1 MASKSSACGELDGS
15 MQRLEDELR
24 IMRNEPKGMM
34 GKTIENDGH
43 DDAES
48 RPTRAESPVDPRR
61 APSSRS
67 APKGLRLHRQQELLR
82 I

>member
-1 MASKSSACGELDGS
+1 

-61 APSSRS
+61 APPSSR
-67 APKGLRLHRQQELLR
+67 APKGLRLHRE
-82 I
+82 